1 MLYTMTIH
9 QNNAVKGNRIRT
21 KQINFDAA
29 NVDKAIHWAWNW
41 VNRRNSP
48 DCITHNVLQYDL
60 TNLRVAVKRHRG
72 NPRYDPQMPCDDC
85 YRPWWKG
92 HNNKVEH

>member
-9 QNNAVKGNRIRT
+9 QNNAQKGNRIRT
-21 KQINFDAA
+21 SQINFNAG
-29 NVDKAIHWAWNW
+29 NVDKAIQWARNW
-41 VNRRNSP
+41 VNHRNSP
-48 DCITHNVLQYDL
+48 ACSTHDILQYDL